1 MLFRSQHATIS
12 LLRDWEALVLEVSRE
27 VPKDFYTDV
36 EAPAYIDLIE

>member
-1 MLFRSQHATIS
+1 
-12 LLRDWEALVLEVSRE
+12 LRDWEALVLEVSRE